1 MHVGI
6 LVPRVVERLGRA
18 ERERE
23 GVREGAAAHLGAA
36 VMHQVD
42 HPSPNPLQWGL
53 VGNVEVWQER
63 WKFGTKKWS
72 NVELALG
79 LGLVSVV

>member
-6 LVPRVVERLGRA
+6 RLLVPRVVERLGRA
-18 ERERE
+18 ERERERE

-72 NVELALG
+72 KVVEC
-79 LGLVSVV
+79 